1 MESKTTKHA
10 IKHRY
15 TDAVLF
21 ECDVPDGVE
30 SGMRA
35 RYVLERAVEA
45 RANLAR
51 ANLAGANLAG
61 AYLARA
67 NLAGANLA
75 GANLAGANLARANLT
90 DANLAGANL
99 ADAYLARANLA
110 GANLAGANLT
120 DANLTDAYLTDAY
133 LTGANLTDAKWRD
146 LVITKTPLQIGGLK
160 WFVTILDAHMQIGC
174 QLHSLEEWEA
184 FDDRQIA
191 EMDGRDALRFWR
203 ENKSML
209 LGFARAAG
217 RSFDSVEPVQEAA

>member
-61 AYLARA
+61 
-67 NLAGANLA
+67 
-75 GANLAGANLARANLT
+75 
-90 DANLAGANL
+90 
-99 ADAYLARANLA
+99 AYLARANLA